1 MSNVQLQVR
10 PRRVRCTSACEPP
23 PFRFTAGS
31 ANARPERSAATKA
44 ALVPVRAVGL
54 AFATVGKVI
63 DLAFF
68 LVVLTVWNALHL
80 TVWSY
85 AFGIGPAA
93 DCFTLGCPTSWLD
106 GKVLLIGLALAV
118 TSYLLARFFR
128 RLGHRATSFLLLVL
142 VTFDVAA
149 LLLLGINALL

>member
-23 PFRFTAGS
+23 PFSFSATAP
-31 ANARPERSAATKA
+31 AARPERSATARA
-44 ALVPVRAVGL
+44 MLAPVKGIGL
-54 AFATVGKVI
+54 ALAAAGRLI
-63 DLAFF
+63 DAAFF
-68 LVVLTVWNALHL
+68 LVVLTVWCALHL

-85 AFGIGPAA
+85 AFAVGPAA
-93 DCFTLGCPTSWLD
+93 DCFGLSCPTWLD
-106 GKVLLIGLALAV
+106 GKVVIGAIALAV

-128 RLGHRATSFLLLVL
+128 RLGHRATSFMLLVL

-149 LLLLGINALL
+149 LLLLGVNSLM